1 MPRLLS
7 GVKKDM
13 MRQKEGSK
21 MGDGLKQHREFESD
35 VVVGGRG
42 SCENG
47 IVVNFD
53 MAMTKEWYEG
63 WYRWTI
69 AVWTD
74 LRLTDGGQRGWGCYC
89 VASFPRDKH
98 AQDTGG

>member
-53 MAMTKEWYEG
+53 MVMTKEWYEG

-69 AVWTD
+69 AVWTG